1 MISVKEL
8 KSIDLA
14 SFTIISTGIAVL
26 FSIISAILLT
36 IGIGIISPSAIGAS
50 LYLISTIVIGTL
62 MYSIYNSFFEGFLYN
77 TLAKKMNTIK
87 VAFKDEKEIIKVS
100 TTETAIIISMIITI
114 QTILLYLVSVFLLP
128 LLLSSVMQ
136 TLMYS
141 GQSVLAYSLYQF
153 LMLLSQP
160 ITIAMIIFGTFIISF
175 VFILL
180 GCYIYNF
187 LANKGR
193 GVIVNLSKED
203 KLTAIDS
210 VEVLKFAIVIAVISC
225 VLNIIIGI
233 VSLISGG
240 DIVSV
245 IGSAIGGLIT
255 GFIQGALLA
264 VFYNFLAPK
273 LGKLKLELI
282 DL

>member
-1 MISVKEL
+1 MVSVKEL

-77 TLAKKMNTIK
+77 TLAKKMNSIK

-210 VEVLKFAIVIAVISC
+210 IEVLKFAIVIAVISC

>member
-1 MISVKEL
+1 MVSVKEL

-245 IGSAIGGLIT
+245 IGSVIGGLIT

-282 DL
+282 DR